1 MNSFSESELQ
11 RLKEITELYS
21 YTKDMIL
28 YSEELNNLSTFMPP
42 INEIKDAFDHFMRIT
57 SVKFG
62 LHEGNEEYARNNL
75 DKVFSHIYRAT
86 FELFD
91 YIRIY
96 QKESIDKKLNGISND
111 ALIHVFPEY
120 YRQIKPAME
129 DLITKIPA
137 YKKDKDIGDPDIGV
151 VKLYYHSIQE
161 MREHLKK
168 IDAMLPAL
176 IEYEERRKAELAA
189 KEQKEQDDR
198 KQDWLVQ
205 TGIAIIGTGVGLVI
219 GYLIPK

>member
-1 MNSFSESELQ
+1 MNPFSADELE
-11 RLKEITELYS
+11 RIKEITELYS
-21 YTKDMIL
+21 YTKNLIL

-62 LHEGNEEYARNNL
+62 MNTGDEAYIRTNL
-75 DKVFSHIYRAT
+75 DKVFSHLYRAT

-96 QKESIDKKLNGISND
+96 QKDSIDKKLAGISND

-120 YRQIKPAME
+120 YQKIKPAME
-129 DLITKIPA
+129 DLITKIPG
-137 YKKDKDIGDPDIGV
+137 YKKDKDIGDPDIAV
-151 VKLYYHSIQE
+151 VKQYYASIEE
-161 MREHLKK
+161 MREYIRK

-176 IEYEERRKAELAA
+176 IDYDTKRKAELA
-189 KEQKEQDDR
+189 ETDQKVRRE
-198 KQDWLVQ
+198 KYKDWCVQ
-205 TGIAIIGTGVGLVI
+205 FLIALAIIVIGVII
-219 GYLIPK
+219 GYLLPK

>member
-1 MNSFSESELQ
+1 MNSFSDDELQ

-21 YTKDMIL
+21 YTKDLIL

-62 LHEGNEEYARNNL
+62 MHEGDDEYARNNL
-75 DKVFSHIYRAT
+75 EKVFSHLYRAT

-120 YRQIKPAME
+120 YQKIKPAME
-129 DLITKIPA
+129 ELITKIPG

-161 MREHLKK
+161 MREYIRK
-168 IDAMLPAL
+168 IDSMLPVL
-176 IEYEERRKAELAA
+176 IEYDAKRNAEQAA
-189 KEQKEQDDR
+189 SEQKARNE
-198 KQDWLVQ
+198 KQKDWIVQ
-205 TGIAIIGTGVGLVI
+205 LLIAIAGIIIGVI
-219 GYLIPK
+219 IGFLIPK

>member
-1 MNSFSESELQ
+1 MNSFSDDELQ
-11 RLKEITELYS
+11 RIKEITELYS
-21 YTKDMIL
+21 YTKDLIL

-62 LHEGNEEYARNNL
+62 MHEGDDEYIRTNL
-75 DKVFSHIYRAT
+75 DKVFSHLYRAT

-96 QKESIDKKLNGISND
+96 QKDSIDKKLNGISNE
-111 ALIHVFPEY
+111 ALVHVFPDY
-120 YRQIKPAME
+120 YHKIKPEME
-129 DLITKIPA
+129 GLITKIPS

-151 VKLYYHSIQE
+151 IKSYYQSIQE
-161 MREHLKK
+161 MKENIRK

-176 IEYEERRKAELAA
+176 IEYEEKRKAEHAA
-189 KEQKEQDDR
+189 KELNEQVSKR
-198 KQDWLVQ
+198 KDWTVQ
-205 TGIAIIGTGVGLVI
+205 AVIAIIGTIIGIII
-219 GYLIPK
+219 GYLLPK